1 MRLSYILVVVS
12 AAALITGGIALPR
25 NTGKTSGVSTVK
37 SPNEV
42 HTLALKHHAG
52 EEKRFLRGRKV
63 VDDEDDDDDISD
75 IDDDDEE
82 ERKGGANLF
91 SSSKLDQMMNGV
103 KEFKRYKNLKA
114 YGYSPSTLQSKL
126 ERLYGD
132 RYRDLWQ
139 RYRAN
144 YYTI

>member
-82 ERKGGANLF
+82 ERKG
-91 SSSKLDQMMNGV
+91 V